1 MSTFEFTEKLLG
13 KNMRFFDETIMK
25 FYRLA
30 VFYEF
35 PICDDNFFLE
45 NESICVIFFATFL
58 LAYIKENM
66 LINANKKL
74 QKVATEYRC
83 MTCDYSTTRKS
94 SYEKHLLTRKH
105 LHANSMLTNANTPYI
120 DDESLHICCIC
131 NMVYNHASSLARHKK
146 SCKKLQKVANKIDTV
161 YPNNDDMFNEPNDTV
176 TELKGM
182 IYTLV
187 TQNKD
192 MQGLITSQ
200 NNTIVE
206 MVKTNQMTT
215 TNNNNSVHNNNN
227 YSNSHNKTFNLNF
240 FLNET
245 CKDAMNITDFVDSL
259 KLSLRDLERMGELG
273 YAEGI
278 SQAFV
283 NGLND
288 LDITKRPIHCSD
300 SKREI
305 LHIKDHDKW
314 EKDTPNQDRL
324 KDAIKKL
331 SNKNIM
337 VLDDWRRENPGCTEY
352 NHNKNN
358 MYLRMQSEAMGPNT
372 HETERRDF
380 GKIIRKIARHTI
392 INKQVLNDSEQLT
405 AY

>member
-1 MSTFEFTEKLLG
+1 
-13 KNMRFFDETIMK
+13 
-25 FYRLA
+25 
-30 VFYEF
+30 
-35 PICDDNFFLE
+35 
-45 NESICVIFFATFL
+45 
-58 LAYIKENM
+58 M

-74 QKVATEYRC
+74 QKVANGHHC
-83 MTCDYSTTRKS
+83 IMCDYSTVRKS

-105 LHANSMLTNANTPYI
+105 LHANSMLTNANNQYNT
-120 DDESLHICCIC
+120 DASLHICSLC
-131 NMVYNHASSLARHKK
+131 NMTYSHASSLARHKK
-146 SCKKLQKVANKIDTV
+146 SCKKLQKVANKPDIV
-161 YPNNDDMFNEPNDTV
+161 YHNNCDIVEEHDETV

-182 IYTLV
+182 IYSLV

-200 NNTIVE
+200 NNTIVD
-206 MVKTNQMTT
+206 MVKTSQITT
-215 TNNNNSVHNNNN
+215 TNNNNSVHNNN

-288 LDITKRPIHCSD
+288 LDITRRPIHCSD

-337 VLDDWRRENPGCTEY
+337 ILDDWRRENPGCTEY

-358 MYLRMQSEAMGPNT
+358 MYLRMQSEAMGPDT

-392 INKQVLNDSEQLT
+392 INKT
-405 AY
+405 C

>member
-1 MSTFEFTEKLLG
+1 MQ
-13 KNMRFFDETIMK
+13 N
-25 FYRLA
+25 
-30 VFYEF
+30 
-35 PICDDNFFLE
+35 
-45 NESICVIFFATFL
+45 
-58 LAYIKENM
+58 
-66 LINANKKL
+66 
-74 QKVATEYRC
+74 VAKSC
-83 MTCDYSTTRKS
+83 MT
-94 SYEKHLLTRKH
+94 
-105 LHANSMLTNANTPYI
+105 
-120 DDESLHICCIC
+120 
-131 NMVYNHASSLARHKK
+131 K
-146 SCKKLQKVANKIDTV
+146 SCKKLQKVANDFETVHHDNSGIIEEHDDTV
-161 YPNNDDMFNEPNDTV
+161 N
-176 TELKGM
+176 ELKGM
-182 IYTLV
+182 IYSLV

-206 MVKTNQMTT
+206 MVKNNQMTT
-215 TNNNNSVHNNNN
+215 TNNNHSVHNNN

-259 KLSLRDLERMGELG
+259 KLSLRDLERMGEHG

-305 LHIKDHDKW
+305 LHIKDRDKW
-314 EKDTPNQDRL
+314 EKDTPNQDKL

-392 INKQVLNDSEQLT
+392 INKHALSDVEHLVVC
-405 AY
+405 

>member
-1 MSTFEFTEKLLG
+1 
-13 KNMRFFDETIMK
+13 
-25 FYRLA
+25 
-30 VFYEF
+30 
-35 PICDDNFFLE
+35 
-45 NESICVIFFATFL
+45 
-58 LAYIKENM
+58 M

-74 QKVATEYRC
+74 QKVANEYLC
-83 MTCDYSTTRKS
+83 ETCDYTTMRKS
-94 SYEKHLLTRKH
+94 SYEKHLMTRKH
-105 LHANSMLTNANTPYI
+105 IHANPMLTNANKHCSP
-120 DDESLHICCIC
+120 DEPLHICSIC
-131 NMVYNHASSLARHKK
+131 STNYNHASSLARHKK
-146 SCKKLQKVANKIDTV
+146 SCKKLQKVANELDTV
-161 YPNNDDMFNEPNDTV
+161 YHNNNVAVEEHDGTV

-182 IYTLV
+182 IYSLV

-206 MVKTNQMTT
+206 MVKTNQICT

-380 GKIIRKIARHTI
+380 AKIIRKIARHTI
-392 INKQVLNDSEQLT
+392 INKNILSDEEQIT